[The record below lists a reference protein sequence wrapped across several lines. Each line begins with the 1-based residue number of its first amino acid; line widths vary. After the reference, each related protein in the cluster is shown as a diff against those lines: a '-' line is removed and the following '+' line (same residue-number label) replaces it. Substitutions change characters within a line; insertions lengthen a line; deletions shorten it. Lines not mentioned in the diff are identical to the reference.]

1 MFHSIQKPWFR
12 RKIATNAS
20 STLAKIIPVQHLLQ
34 AFNLNYRSTN
44 QYRVPLAW
52 GTCRCMQHNAQQLAN
67 LAKAPRLENGGE
79 ALEIRSR
86 AWSSRCWT
94 GVAMAERLLQY
105 PLPHIPSAYGAHA
118 IVVYQTLCV
127 LSRTYCETAN
137 PDLIEQFTK
146 LV

>member
-44 QYRVPLAW
+44 QTTPLAW
-52 GTCRCMQHNAQQLAN
+52 RTCRCMRHNAQHLAD
-67 LAKAPRLENGGE
+67 LAKAPRLENGCE
-79 ALEIRSR
+79 AIEIQSR
-86 AWSSRCWT
+86 AWSSRCWI

-105 PLPHIPSAYGAHA
+105 PLPHIPSAYAAHA
-118 IVVYQTLCV
+118 IVAYQTLCV
-127 LSRTYCETAN
+127 LSRTYCETTN
-137 PDLIEQFTK
+137 PDLIELFTK